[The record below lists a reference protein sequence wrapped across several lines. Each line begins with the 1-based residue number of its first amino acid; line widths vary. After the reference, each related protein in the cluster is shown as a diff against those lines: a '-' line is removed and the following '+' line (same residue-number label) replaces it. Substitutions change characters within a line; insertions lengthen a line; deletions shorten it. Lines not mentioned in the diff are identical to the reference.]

1 MSFLKCSPTFIYQ
14 SNRVKIAI
22 VSRFSKRLTKHMN
35 RIRVKPRRLI
45 GQIRLIFKT
54 NSRSYP
60 TIHSLWSNWMQ
71 LEIHQSLKIGIERG
85 YSKSGSRVYLWENCL
100 YVNFWDV
107 SIFYIVAILIEI
119 IKTIIL
125 SVHFNCFHFCKN
137 VIYAYCSAR
146 ENGRKIDV
154 KWLFHGFEC
163 NNKMYI
169 NLIVSIYDCVYI
181 PVLWISVN
189 EKKESKFS
197 SMVIVKLL
205 RHIQCEIGL
214 IWTDKRTH
222 THTMHFLF
230 IESTVSPFVIRCW

>member
-1 MSFLKCSPTFIYQ
+1 MWIFGMY
-14 SNRVKIAI
+14 KI
-22 VSRFSKRLTKHMN
+22 L
-35 RIRVKPRRLI
+35 
-45 GQIRLIFKT
+45 
-54 NSRSYP
+54 
-60 TIHSLWSNWMQ
+60 
-71 LEIHQSLKIGIERG
+71 
-85 YSKSGSRVYLWENCL
+85 
-100 YVNFWDV
+100 
-107 SIFYIVAILIEI
+107 IVAILIEI

-146 ENGRKIDV
+146 ESGRKIDV

-222 THTMHFLF
+222 THHALF
-230 IESTVSPFVIRCW
+230 IYRIDCLTIRYTVLINYLKHLWCNEYPLSHASDRAAFTQSIPVYIWIYIACI